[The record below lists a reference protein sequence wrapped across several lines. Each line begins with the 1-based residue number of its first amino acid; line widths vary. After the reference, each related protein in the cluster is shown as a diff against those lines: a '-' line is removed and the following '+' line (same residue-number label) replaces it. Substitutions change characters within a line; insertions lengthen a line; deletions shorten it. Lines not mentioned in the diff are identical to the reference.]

1 MDHYWEERAKRSVE
15 RYEQAVRQAIPEM
28 LKAFYSTNRVVVGV
42 NYPPFHV
49 NCRTVAVPHYPT
61 TDTARMTRAARDA
74 EDNPITVPAD
84 MKYEEWYE
92 TYIEKLPE
100 SGIIKPNKVIEGHQ
114 GIPKKAEAGMVID
127 HIGKTGSVDVRT
139 FYGQDG
145 MKQKDIHTTNHNNP
159 AQHPYGT
166 NGEHAH
172 DYEWDP
178 FGNLKNKTSRELSE
192 EERKENTDIL

>member
-1 MDHYWEERAKRSVE
+1 MDGCIFSVE
-15 RYEQAVRQAIPEM
+15 KGGEVPEKYKKTDSEYRQVA
-28 LKAFYSTNRVVVGV
+28 YSTNRVVVGV
-42 NYPPFHV
+42 NYPLFHV
-49 NCRTVAVPHYPT
+49 NCRTTTVPFYEDM
-61 TDTARMTRAARDA
+61 DTGMMSRAARDA

-84 MKYEEWYE
+84 MKYEEWYQ
-92 TYIEKLPE
+92 TYIEKSPK

-114 GIPKKAEAGMVID
+114 GTPKKAEAGMVID

-159 AQHPYGT
+159 AQHPYGV

-172 DYEWDP
+172 DYEWDSL
-178 FGNLKNKTSRELSE
+178 GKLKNKTSRELSE